1 MRFLWPLVAVVAL
14 TAAISPFQRDLF
26 VGDETK
32 YGQVV
37 REMHRTGSVVVPTL
51 DGKPFSHKPPLNFWL
66 IYGLTHLFGLY
77 SIWPFVIPSLVA
89 LACTIWVVSW
99 ASREIAGAGVEAVSA
114 FIFVTFY
121 LAWGLAQTAR
131 MDLQFVAAVSAAAV
145 FLYRFLE
152 REGGNRALL
161 GAGAFVGL
169 AILFKG
175 PMAMVI
181 VLFLFGLE
189 CFRRRRLPRG
199 NYLVAGILA
208 LAPVAVWLAVAIRQ
222 GGEVYAR
229 DVLITQNLGRAVGS
243 WTHREPPWF
252 YVMHAPGTFFPWFFL
267 GVIAIL
273 AGFRRPG
280 GGSQSLRFCVSWMLA
295 VLIPFSIISG
305 KLDVYML
312 PAMVPLALAIGWFVA
327 TEREGRWAA
336 LGVRTNVAVIVL
348 LAVLAISAAIALPR
362 FQPDLLPLRGMLVA
376 AAMAALAGLVA
387 IALARDRKLF
397 RSSVVLGL
405 TAVAPL
411 VYLAARLMPFAN
423 ELASTQPLVRAL
435 SRQAASN
442 DEIALFRSPHLW
454 VRDMPVRFEGVRHIG
469 ARGIAESG
477 VEPPA
482 VIVAPRNRVQDLGPR
497 LETEYEKV
505 DEVMMIGKGFDVFR
519 RR

>member
-1 MRFLWPLVAVVAL
+1 MRSLWLLGAVVVL
-14 TAAISPFQRDLF
+14 TAAISPWERDLF

-37 REMHRTGSVVVPTL
+37 REMHRTGSVAVPTL

-66 IYGLTHLFGLY
+66 IFGLTHLFGLY

-89 LACTIWVVSW
+89 LACSIWVVAW
-99 ASREIAGAGVEAVSA
+99 ASREIVGAGAGA
-114 FIFVTFY
+114 FTTLIFTTFY
-121 LAWGLAQTAR
+121 LVWGLAQTAR

-145 FLYRFLE
+145 YLYRFFE
-152 REGGNRALL
+152 KQGGNRALL
-161 GAGAFVGL
+161 AASVFVGL

-181 VLFLFGLE
+181 ILFLFGLE
-189 CFRRRRLPRG
+189 CFRRRSVPRG
-199 NYLVAGILA
+199 NYLLAAILA
-208 LAPVAVWLAVAIRQ
+208 IAPVGVWLAVAIRQ
-222 GGEVYAR
+222 GGETYAR

-252 YVMHAPGTFFPWFFL
+252 YLMHAPGTFFPWFFL

-273 AGFRRPG
+273 AGFRRAG
-280 GGSQSLRFCVSWMLA
+280 GPSDGFRFCVSWMLA

-312 PAMVPLALAIGWFVA
+312 PAMVPLALLIGWFVA
-327 TEREGRWAA
+327 TEEEGRWAV
-336 LGVRTNVAVIVL
+336 LGVRANVAAIVL
-348 LAVLAISAAIALPR
+348 LAVLSVSAAVALPR
-362 FQPDLLPLRGMLVA
+362 FRPDLLPLRGMLA
-376 AAMAALAGLVA
+376 AAGIIGVAGLLA
-387 IALARDRKLF
+387 IVLIRDRKLF

-435 SRQAASN
+435 SRQAAGN
-442 DEIALFRSPHLW
+442 DQIALFRSPHLW

-477 VEPPA
+477 EEPPE

-497 LETEYEKV
+497 LEAEYEKV
-505 DEVMMIGKGFDVFR
+505 DEVTMIGKGFDVFR